1 MSSYEDELKADIEEA
16 VHKLHVQDE
25 ARRLYSAASARIE
38 PVALS
43 NRWPRPEGVEY
54 LITGLAPADGYILI
68 PAERKAGKSTLV
80 LNIIRA
86 LITVREPFLGEFRVH
101 GRPNVA
107 YFDMEMGWDRV
118 SRWFDK
124 AGLERGGKLYAESL
138 RGRAR
143 AFDVLDDKVRGDLA
157 MQMSDNGIGVLFTD
171 PLGPLL
177 RSYNV
182 DERDNTGVGRVIDA
196 FLALK
201 EEAGIHALFTTHH
214 KGKDLSRGS
223 RGASV
228 LEDTPDAIW
237 HLDKDDRSGMRTL
250 RAYGRDVDEVQELE
264 FDRDTLS
271 LTAIGEGQVFVTP
284 ENKAALIAAVE
295 SGNGLSSRQVW
306 EIARKHGY
314 TSRQN
319 DVTNDLFSL
328 ERHGLVS
335 FTGPERRPKW
345 RRPMF

>member
-16 VHKLHVQDE
+16 VHRMHVQDE

-43 NRWPRPEGVEY
+43 NQWPRPEGVEY
-54 LITGLAPADGYILI
+54 LISGLAPADGYILI

-86 LITVREPFLGEFRVH
+86 LIRMPREPFLNAFRVH

-143 AFDVLDDKVRGDLA
+143 AFDVLDDKVRGELA
-157 MQMSDNGIGVLFTD
+157 MQMSDHGIGVLFTD

-177 RSYNV
+177 RAYNV
-182 DERDNTGVGRVIDA
+182 DERDNTGVGRVIGLDTALAANWELAGMEPDA
-196 FLALK
+196 DEQPGLAELASALG
-201 EEAGIHALFTTHH
+201 EALVPYHEQMTEHARQQLVGTART
-214 KGKDLSRGS
+214 LSRQ
-223 RGASV
+223 
-228 LEDTPDAIW
+228 PP
-237 HLDKDDRSGMRTL
+237 
-250 RAYGRDVDEVQELE
+250 GRVA
-264 FDRDTLS
+264 RD
-271 LTAIGEGQVFVTP
+271 QP
-284 ENKAALIAAVE
+284 
-295 SGNGLSSRQVW
+295 
-306 EIARKHGY
+306 
-314 TSRQN
+314 
-319 DVTNDLFSL
+319 
-328 ERHGLVS
+328 
-335 FTGPERRPKW
+335 
-345 RRPMF
+345 